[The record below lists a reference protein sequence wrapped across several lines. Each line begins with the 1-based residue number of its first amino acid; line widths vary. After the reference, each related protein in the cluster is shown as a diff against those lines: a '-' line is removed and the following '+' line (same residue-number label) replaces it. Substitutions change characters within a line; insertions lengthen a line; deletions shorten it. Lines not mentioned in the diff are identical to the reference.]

1 MRRLA
6 AMRNVQALP
15 SPEPPQEASWSEA
28 ILIVDLCSIT
38 HHVIVSVIQGRGV
51 WHSSVHHPSFSLVF
65 GSDEVLDLTIR
76 AED

>member
-6 AMRNVQALP
+6 ATRNVESLP

-28 ILIVDLCSIT
+28 TLIVGRCSVT

-51 WHSSVHHPSFSLVF
+51 RHSSVHHPSFSLVF
-65 GSDEVLDLTIR
+65 SSNEVLDLTIR